1 MSGHRQAV
9 WDEPSLRERSGTGRR
24 GVRVPRGADE
34 PFEVPEELRRA
45 QPPRLPEVS
54 QPEVVRHYTRLS
66 QMCFGVDSGMYPLG
80 SCTMKYNPRIDEDV
94 AGDPRLANLHPLQPD
109 STVQG
114 TLAMMHQLE
123 TWLAEVAGMARV
135 SLQPAAGAHGEF
147 LGMLLIRAYHED
159 RSEERDEMIVPD
171 SAHGTNPASA
181 AMAGFKVI
189 EIPSGEDGCVD
200 LEALRSAV
208 NERTAGL
215 MLTNPNTIGVFE
227 RQIEDIV
234 AIVHDAGGLLYYD
247 GANLNAIMGKARP
260 GDMGFDVM
268 HFNLHKTFATPHG
281 GGGPGSGPVGVV
293 ERLVPYLPTPVVEKE
308 GDRYVLDH
316 DRPKS
321 IGKVHSFH
329 GNVGVLA
336 KAWTYILSMGGDG
349 LTTASEMAV
358 LNANYVLHL
367 LKGVEG
373 IDLPYAPGT
382 PRKHEC
388 VFSADPSK
396 ADFGCDA
403 IDLAKRLLDCGVH
416 APTINFPLIVH
427 NALMVEPTE
436 TEPREALEGWANA
449 LRQALADAR
458 DDPDKVHAAPTLTAS
473 SRLDEV
479 TAVRKPVLS
488 WMMESDD

>member
-9 WDEPSLRERSGTGRR
+9 RDEPSLRERSGTGRR
-24 GVRVPRGADE
+24 GIRVPHGADE
-34 PFEVPEELRRA
+34 PFEVPGELRRA
-45 QPPRLPEVS
+45 DPPRLPEVS

-94 AGDPRLANLHPLQPD
+94 AGDVRLAYLHPLQPEG
-109 STVQG
+109 TVQG
-114 TLAMMHQLE
+114 TLAMMYQLE

-200 LEALRSAV
+200 LDALRSAV

-227 RQIEDIV
+227 RQIENIV

-293 ERLVPYLPTPVVEKE
+293 ERLIPYLPTPVVEKE
-308 GDRYVLDH
+308 DDRYVLDH

-329 GNVGVLA
+329 GNVSVLA
-336 KAWTYILSMGGDG
+336 KAWAYILSMGGDG

-367 LKGVEG
+367 LKGTEG

-396 ADFGCDA
+396 TDFGCDA

-427 NALMVEPTE
+427 NALMIEPTE
-436 TEPREALEGWANA
+436 TESREALEGWADA
-449 LRQALADAR
+449 LHQALTDAR
-458 DDPDKVHAAPTLTAS
+458 DDPDKVHASPTLTAS

-479 TAVRKPVLS
+479 AAVRKPVLS
-488 WMMESDD
+488 WMMESNG